1 MANIIWDN
9 IIILASIAISVA
21 IIAAFQTD
29 AYSSGESLGAVT
41 LLLVSWMLTYDIDKV
56 NGICNTLSCMVVCG
70 ALIIVMTS
78 AGKPERAHIM

>member
-41 LLLVSWMLTYDIDKV
+41 LLLVS
-56 NGICNTLSCMVVCG
+56 
-70 ALIIVMTS
+70 
-78 AGKPERAHIM
+78 